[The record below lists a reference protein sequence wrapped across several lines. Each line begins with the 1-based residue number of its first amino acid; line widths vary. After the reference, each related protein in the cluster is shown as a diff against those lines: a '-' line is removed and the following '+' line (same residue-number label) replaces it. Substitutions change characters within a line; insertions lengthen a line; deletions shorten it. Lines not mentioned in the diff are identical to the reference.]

1 MKIGIFALF
10 ILCILGTRMNAEVI
24 LVEPQG
30 EYAKIA
36 ENNKESFELFQILV
50 GDIKGNKAEAALK
63 AEKKLRSQA
72 PPTILELGNYYLS
85 QGDFEK
91 AALYHRF
98 SLFRANI
105 DVRASNDAS
114 LGDMYSLLYSS
125 IKKAVSHLTK
135 KDRKTYVENLERV
148 TNKIIVLDKSIPRNY
163 DIRWASLHSIKA
175 FTNGPLN
182 YPDDEGLK
190 KIIEQEREEY
200 IKTAKEDGIW

>member
-10 ILCILGTRMNAEVI
+10 ILCTLGTRMNAEVI

-30 EYAKIA
+30 EYEKIA
-36 ENNKESFELFQILV
+36 NNNEESFELFQILM

-63 AEKKLRSQA
+63 AEKNLGAQI

-91 AALYHRF
+91 AALYHRL
-98 SLFRANI
+98 SMFRAII
-105 DVRASNDAS
+105 DIRASNDAS
-114 LGDMYSLLYSS
+114 LDDVPSLFYSS
-125 IKKAVSHLTK
+125 INKTVSHLTK
-135 KDRKTYVENLERV
+135 KDRKTYVENLKRI
-148 TNKIIVLDKSIPRNY
+148 TKKIIALDKHAPRNY

-200 IKTAKEDGIW
+200 IKTAKKDGLW